1 MNQILKI
8 IIAVILAGTAG
19 TVFNAVAASIAISPN
34 KINFLYV
41 PNRYLI
47 AIAIAALLPF
57 LYTYIGGVAG
67 WALSLLALT
76 IIPSVIAKL
85 VLGAGAP
92 WLLVLALNAI
102 YALTALAIYRAIVG
116 RSR

>member
-1 MNQILKI
+1 MPPIVKM
-8 IIAVILAGTAG
+8 IIAVIIAGVAGTIA
-19 TVFNAVAASIAISPN
+19 NAVAASIIIAPE

-57 LYTYIGGVAG
+57 LYTYIGGAVG
-67 WALSLLALT
+67 WALSLIAL
-76 IIPSVIAKL
+76 ILVPSLIAKL

-92 WLLVLALNAI
+92 WGLVLGLNGI
-102 YALTALAIYRAIVG
+102 YAITAIAIYRAIVG
-116 RSR
+116 RR